1 MIPRKG
7 ENTRKE
13 YIKLHYKL
21 LALYRKHYPYMP
33 FRRIQKQIIRRWQIM
48 CYIRR
53 HLYDADTPDN
63 VVSVKWS
70 EILEVSQTL

>member
-7 ENTRKE
+7 DNTRKE

-33 FRRIQKQIIRRWQIM
+33 FRRIQKQIIRKMADNMLHTVPPAR
-48 CYIRR
+48 CR
-53 HLYDADTPDN
+53 HTR
-63 VVSVKWS
+63 
-70 EILEVSQTL
+70 